1 VFEARLSTRDDE
13 IDKGIATIIC
23 KRLEEIR
30 RLAHEQIVKLE
41 KVGAGRWIE
50 EIAEEV
56 VVPGDRDMEM

>member
-1 VFEARLSTRDDE
+1 
-13 IDKGIATIIC
+13 
-23 KRLEEIR
+23 LEEIR